1 MKKQFDDFTSFVNC
15 LAFLVLIS
23 SVVSIPLLVAYVYTS
38 GSLAVSI
45 AKAASWVIVL
55 PYFLSLITQVINEV
69 IFENRV

>member
-1 MKKQFDDFTSFVNC
+1 MKQSFDTFTSFVNC
-15 LAFLVLIS
+15 LSFLVLIS
-23 SVVSIPLLVAYVYTS
+23 SVISIPLLVAYVYTT

-55 PYFLSLITQVINEV
+55 PYFLSLITQMINTV